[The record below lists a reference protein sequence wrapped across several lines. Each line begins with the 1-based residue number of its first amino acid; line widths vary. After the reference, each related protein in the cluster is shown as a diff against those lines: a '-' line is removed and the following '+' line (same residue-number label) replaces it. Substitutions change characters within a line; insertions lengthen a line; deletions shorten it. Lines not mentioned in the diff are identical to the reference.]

1 MFLSCFY
8 NYNDKMLKQGIKS
21 LEEAIYNDD
30 YYYMIDIVKYTKGL
44 HLNYIFKTTLLKN
57 KNYKMSLINF
67 ACRCNSVKCI
77 KLLIKN
83 NVNINIYD
91 DYGWLPIH
99 YASVYHEQY
108 DNKALNII
116 LSCGD
121 VNLDLKTINGEKVFF
136 NNIKFNTKNKTAF
149 QLANHFLCYG

>member
-67 ACRCNSVKCI
+67 ACSVQMIDMLFAVAAALHHPISNS
-77 KLLIKN
+77 
-83 NVNINIYD
+83 
-91 DYGWLPIH
+91 
-99 YASVYHEQY
+99 
-108 DNKALNII
+108 
-116 LSCGD
+116 
-121 VNLDLKTINGEKVFF
+121 DLE
-136 NNIKFNTKNKTAF
+136 
-149 QLANHFLCYG
+149 L